1 MPCETRGI
9 SVVGTTMLLF
19 AWLRKIVMT
28 GSPPTS
34 ASMSAPVPSGFA

>member
-19 AWLRKIVMT
+19 AWLLIVMT